1 MICLYL
7 ISFLTIE
14 EQNMTALLY
23 FYRLVNS
30 VFSFQLSALYD
41 ILEAYWLIECV
52 QWPTTHDF
60 HALMASF
67 LLINCFGN
75 LKELF

>member
-41 ILEAYWLIECV
+41 FLEAYWLIECV
-52 QWPTTHDF
+52 
-60 HALMASF
+60 
-67 LLINCFGN
+67 
-75 LKELF
+75 

>member
-7 ISFLTIE
+7 ISFFTIE
-14 EQNMTALLY
+14 EQKMTALLY

-41 ILEAYWLIECV
+41 ILETYWLIECV
-52 QWPTTHDF
+52 
-60 HALMASF
+60 
-67 LLINCFGN
+67 
-75 LKELF
+75 